1 MITVFIIDDHEM
13 IIEGIHSLLLN
24 ESDIEWMGSAK
35 NPDDLMH
42 LLRTR
47 QPDILLMDINLPQKN
62 GLDLC
67 LEVKK
72 KYPAIHIIGL
82 STSIQPSVIRKM
94 KENGAPGYLLKD
106 VSKRE
111 IITAL
116 HEVSRGR
123 EYVSRSVSEVLKQS
137 APAAGLPLLTK
148 REKEILE
155 LIAEGM
161 TNQAIADKLFLT
173 CSTVETH
180 RKHMLTKFGVKNTAA
195 LVKIAVSNHLI

>member
-13 IIEGIHSLLLN
+13 IIEGIYSLLLN
-24 ESDIEWMGSAK
+24 EADIEWMGSAK
-35 NPDDLMH
+35 YPNDLMTW
-42 LLRTR
+42 LRTH
-47 QPDILLMDINLPQKN
+47 QPDILLMDINLPQKS

-67 LEVKK
+67 LEVKE
-72 KYPAIHIIGL
+72 KYPAIRIIGL

-94 KENGAPGYLLKD
+94 KENGASGYLLKD
-106 VSKRE
+106 VSKKE
-111 IITAL
+111 IIAAL

-123 EYVSRSVSEVLKQS
+123 EYVSWSVSEVLKQS

-155 LIAEGM
+155 MIAEGM
-161 TNQAIADKLFLT
+161 TNQDIADKLFLT
-173 CSTVETH
+173 CSTVDTH

>member
-13 IIEGIHSLLLN
+13 IIEGIRSLLSN
-24 ESDIEWMGSAK
+24 EADIEWMGSAK
-35 NPDDLMH
+35 RPDDLMN

-67 LEVKK
+67 LEVKE
-72 KYPAIHIIGL
+72 KYPAIHVIGL

-94 KENGAPGYLLKD
+94 KENGASGYLLKD
-106 VSKRE
+106 ASKKE
-111 IITAL
+111 IIAAL
-116 HEVSRGR
+116 YEVSQGR
-123 EYVSRSVSEVLKQS
+123 DYVSWSVSEVLKQS

-161 TNQAIADKLFLT
+161 TNQGIADKLFLT
-173 CSTVETH
+173 CSTVDTH

>member
-13 IIEGIHSLLLN
+13 IIEGIHSLLFN
-24 ESDIEWMGSAK
+24 EADIEWMGSAK
-35 NPDDLMH
+35 HPDDLMN
-42 LLRTR
+42 LLRAR
-47 QPDILLMDINLPQKN
+47 QPDVLLMDINLPKKS

-72 KYPAIHIIGL
+72 RYPAIHIIGL

-94 KENGAPGYLLKD
+94 KENGASGYLLKD
-106 VSKRE
+106 ASKKE
-111 IITAL
+111 IIAAL
-116 HEVSRGR
+116 HEVSGGR
-123 EYVSRSVSEVLKQS
+123 EYVSWSIAEVLKQS
-137 APAAGLPLLTK
+137 SPAAGLPLLTK

-161 TNQAIADKLFLT
+161 TNQGIADKLFLT
-173 CSTVETH
+173 CSTVDTH

-195 LVKIAVSNHLI
+195 LVKIAIVNHLI

>member
-1 MITVFIIDDHEM
+1 MITVFIVDDHEM
-13 IIEGIHSLLLN
+13 ISEGIHSLLLN
-24 ESDIEWMGSAK
+24 EADIEWMGSAK
-35 NPDDLMH
+35 RPDDLMD

-47 QPDILLMDINLPQKN
+47 QPDILLMDINLPQMS

-67 LEVKK
+67 LEVKE

-94 KENGAPGYLLKD
+94 KENGASGYLLKD
-106 VSKRE
+106 VSKKE

-123 EYVSRSVSEVLKQS
+123 EYVSWSVSEVLKQS
-137 APAAGLPLLTK
+137 APAVGLPLLTK

-155 LIAEGM
+155 MIAEGM
-161 TNQAIADKLFLT
+161 TNQDIADKLFLT
-173 CSTVETH
+173 CSTVDTH

>member
-24 ESDIEWMGSAK
+24 EADIEWMGSAK
-35 NPDDLMH
+35 RPDDLMN

-67 LEVKK
+67 LEVKE
-72 KYPAIHIIGL
+72 KYPAIRIIGL
-82 STSIQPSVIRKM
+82 STSFQPSVIRKM
-94 KENGAPGYLLKD
+94 KENGASGYLLKD
-106 VSKRE
+106 VTKKE
-111 IITAL
+111 IIAAL
-116 HEVSRGR
+116 HEVSQGR
-123 EYVSRSVSEVLKQS
+123 EYVSRSVSEVLRQS

-155 LIAEGM
+155 LIADGM
-161 TNQAIADKLFLT
+161 TNQGIADKLFLT
-173 CSTVETH
+173 CSTIDTH

-195 LVKIAVSNHLI
+195 LVKIAVTNHLI

>member
-13 IIEGIHSLLLN
+13 IIEGIYSLLSN
-24 ESDIEWMGSAK
+24 EADIEWVGSAK
-35 NPDDLMH
+35 RPDDLMNW
-42 LLRTR
+42 LRTR

-67 LEVKK
+67 LEVKE

-82 STSIQPSVIRKM
+82 STSFQPSVIRKM
-94 KENGAPGYLLKD
+94 KENGASGYLLKD
-106 VSKRE
+106 VSKKE
-111 IITAL
+111 IIAAL

-123 EYVSRSVSEVLKQS
+123 EYVSWSVSEVLKQA

-155 LIAEGM
+155 MIAEGM
-161 TNQAIADKLFLT
+161 TNQDIAGKLFLT
-173 CSTVETH
+173 CSTVDTH

>member
-13 IIEGIHSLLLN
+13 IIEGIYSLLLN
-24 ESDIEWMGSAK
+24 EPDIKWMGSAK
-35 NPDDLMH
+35 RPDYLMN

-47 QPDILLMDINLPQKN
+47 QPDILLMDISLPQKS
-62 GLDLC
+62 GLELC
-67 LEVKK
+67 LEVKE

-94 KENGAPGYLLKD
+94 KENGASGYLLKD
-106 VSKRE
+106 VSKME

-116 HEVSRGR
+116 HEVSLGR
-123 EYVSRSVSEVLKQS
+123 EYLSRSVSEALKQS
-137 APAAGLPLLTK
+137 SQAVGVPLLTK

-161 TNQAIADKLFLT
+161 TNQEIADKLFLT
-173 CSTVETH
+173 CSTVDTH
-180 RKHMLTKFGVKNTAA
+180 RKHMLAKFGVKNTAA